1 MAHTM
6 PATAASRPPRPVA
19 ADITGALD
27 EAAVLQDLLH
37 LLFLAGEGLPGPD
50 GAAVARSALL
60 AKDRLRTLCDALDP
74 EGRP

>member
-6 PATAASRPPRPVA
+6 PATAASPPPRPVA

-27 EAAVLQDLLH
+27 EAAVLQD

-60 AKDRLRTLCDALDP
+60 AKDQLRTLCAALDP
-74 EGRP
+74 HGRA